1 MPRQSDWLATN
12 RTKWDERAPFHAS
25 SSFYDLDWVVAG
37 RDDLRPWEDG
47 ELGQL
52 DNLDVIHLQC
62 HIGTDTVALARRG
75 ARTVGLDFS
84 QPALD
89 VAESLA
95 QRCGLLIDWICTDV
109 YEAATAVG
117 DRRFDV
123 VYTGMGSLD
132 WLPDLYRWA
141 EVVSKLLRSGGMLY
155 ITELH
160 PMWAAL
166 NEDGRTICQHAVNA
180 EFTRWEGEAG
190 SYAVPDSTFQHT
202 ASWERLHTISDL
214 LSAVLG
220 AGMQIDLFHEFDAT
234 PSPTPWLIRADD
246 GLYRFPHG
254 MYRFPLAYSLR
265 AHRP

>member
-1 MPRQSDWLATN
+1 M
-12 RTKWDERAPFHAS
+12 
-25 SSFYDLDWVVAG
+25 
-37 RDDLRPWEDG
+37 
-47 ELGQL
+47 
-52 DNLDVIHLQC
+52 
-62 HIGTDTVALARRG
+62 
-75 ARTVGLDFS
+75 DFS

-141 EVVSKLLRSGGMLY
+141 DVVSKLLRPGGMLY
-155 ITELH
+155 VTELH

-190 SYAVPDSTFQHT
+190 SYAVPDATFQHT
-202 ASWERLHTISDL
+202 ASWERLQT
-214 LSAVLG
+214 SA
-220 AGMQIDLFHEFDAT
+220 IYC
-234 PSPTPWLIRADD
+234 R
-246 GLYRFPHG
+246 RC
-254 MYRFPLAYSLR
+254 
-265 AHRP
+265 